1 MDINEEIPA
10 NMDPLNIATNAEHSD
25 LFIQGHALNAE

>member
-1 MDINEEIPA
+1 MDINE
-10 NMDPLNIATNAEHSD
+10 DPLNIENNAEHSD